1 MDPQCHN
8 AEQLYVWLL
17 HFIAN
22 NYLIFSHK
30 PDFLELS
37 GQCLIVFITSDD
49 FKLALKV
56 MTVQTKAAELNGSD
70 FIFSARGLFQL
81 SMCRLRLSH
90 VSTL

>member
-1 MDPQCHN
+1 MVTVPLSLSQCHN

-37 GQCLIVFITSDD
+37 GE
-49 FKLALKV
+49 
-56 MTVQTKAAELNGSD
+56 KA
-70 FIFSARGLFQL
+70 
-81 SMCRLRLSH
+81 
-90 VSTL
+90 

>member
-1 MDPQCHN
+1 MSPVVHAHEKSVVIKPCVYVCIESQCHN

-37 GQCLIVFITSDD
+37 G
-49 FKLALKV
+49 
-56 MTVQTKAAELNGSD
+56 
-70 FIFSARGLFQL
+70 
-81 SMCRLRLSH
+81 
-90 VSTL
+90 

>member
-1 MDPQCHN
+1 MYLCSCSFLLGLYALLSLCRQRCRRLCYSLRRTVLICHDVSVSIGPQCHN

-37 GQCLIVFITSDD
+37 GQC
-49 FKLALKV
+49 
-56 MTVQTKAAELNGSD
+56 
-70 FIFSARGLFQL
+70 
-81 SMCRLRLSH
+81 
-90 VSTL
+90 VSF

>member
-1 MDPQCHN
+1 MRARIFSLQNTNTVYRRNLASLVLVALVFLHSQCHN

-37 GQCLIVFITSDD
+37 GQCVHF
-49 FKLALKV
+49 
-56 MTVQTKAAELNGSD
+56 QP
-70 FIFSARGLFQL
+70 FSKK
-81 SMCRLRLSH
+81 CPN
-90 VSTL
+90 